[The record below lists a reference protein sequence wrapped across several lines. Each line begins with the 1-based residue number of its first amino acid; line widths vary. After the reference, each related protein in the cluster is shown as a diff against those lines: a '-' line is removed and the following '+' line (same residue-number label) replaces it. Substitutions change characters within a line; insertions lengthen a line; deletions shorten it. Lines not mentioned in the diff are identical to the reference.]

1 MVPEWC
7 EVGSLGLESDWH
19 WIVIGLAID
28 CYMIDDGLAWI
39 GISLAMD
46 RHKLVWN
53 WWCIGIRL
61 TSDWQWIYIGLAMD
75 WYCIGNGLALHR
87 QWIGLARLLWAVND
101 GVLRHFGGSR
111 IVLVPSALCDMSVR
125 LVVDYAGFVMN
136 CQVSQGLVLDCRM
149 GLCNSDL
156 SGNKTP
162 ITNWLPIRTQ
172 NRPPTRPA
180 VGPNRSLVPRLKAA
194 LSSEDWHDL
203 CQCVPMCCQLVT
215 IQFFM
220 IGADRCVQM
229 GHLVIVIWSV
239 WHWIGEMAMDWHNSP
254 GLV

>member
-1 MVPEWC
+1 M
-7 EVGSLGLESDWH
+7 SLPMDW
-19 WIVIGLAID
+19 LKID
-28 CYMIDDGLAWI
+28 
-39 GISLAMD
+39 
-46 RHKLVWN
+46 
-53 WWCIGIRL
+53 IRL
-61 TSDWQWIYIGLAMD
+61 TLD
-75 WYCIGNGLALHR
+75 WYWVGNGLSLHW
-87 QWIGLARLLWAVND
+87 QWIGLAGLLWAVND

-136 CQVSQGLVLDCRM
+136 CQVSRGLVLDCRM

-220 IGADRCVQM
+220 IGADRCVHM
-229 GHLVIVIWSV
+229 SHLVIVIWSV
-239 WHWIGEMAMDWHNSP
+239 WHWIGEMAMDWNNSP